1 MSRRE
6 EADTSLRKEMFK
18 YIIETF
24 LTPRSSGYD
33 QKVLA
38 LELLAYNFHEALD
51 LSPLFKHVRQ
61 GIPDRSS
68 NKEYVDRLEKSAID
82 VAGKQIAALEEAGA
96 KLDATIDFEDLVNN
110 PQGLKVIEATLEMRI
125 PEGNGSN
132 SKPRKRQFTVEALTS
147 DLRRKEV
154 RLKMVVRTFRE
165 GVADEIYSV
174 FWAGFFDF
182 LMVDNVRL
190 SNGDRC
196 AIVLRR
202 FQSSSAEITLVYFPA
217 TRSSVK
223 DKPYYDEV
231 LSALL
236 QSKQKEP

>member
-1 MSRRE
+1 
-6 EADTSLRKEMFK
+6 
-18 YIIETF
+18 
-24 LTPRSSGYD
+24 
-33 QKVLA
+33 
-38 LELLAYNFHEALD
+38 
-51 LSPLFKHVRQ
+51 
-61 GIPDRSS
+61 
-68 NKEYVDRLEKSAID
+68 
-82 VAGKQIAALEEAGA
+82 
-96 KLDATIDFEDLVNN
+96 
-110 PQGLKVIEATLEMRI
+110 
-125 PEGNGSN
+125 
-132 SKPRKRQFTVEALTS
+132 
-147 DLRRKEV
+147 
-154 RLKMVVRTFRE
+154 MVVRTSRE

-182 LMVDNVRL
+182 PMVDNVRL